1 MTAVQW
7 ALDQQ
12 NTLFALKELGGIDDS
27 EYFNRSNKIFEEA
40 MEMEKQQMK
49 RIFFKTLDTCEIKHN
64 GSLESY
70 FDELYYENFKIKLL

>member
-12 NTLFALKELGGIDDS
+12 HTLLALKELGGIDDY
-27 EYFNRSNKIFEEA
+27 EYFNRSNKILEEA
-40 MEMEKQQMK
+40 MEMEKEQMK